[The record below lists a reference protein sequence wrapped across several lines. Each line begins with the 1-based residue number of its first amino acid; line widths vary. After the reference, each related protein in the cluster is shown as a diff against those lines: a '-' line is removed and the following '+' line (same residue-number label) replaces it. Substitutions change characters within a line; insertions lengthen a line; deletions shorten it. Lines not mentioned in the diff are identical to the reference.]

1 MAKLRFMSES
11 TKSLPDYIEIRSS
24 DRDRRLTVP
33 ADCAGLRLDQALARL
48 LPEYSR
54 NRLQEWMRSGHITVD
69 GGPASAKTKVWGGET
84 VVVAPQALPSATRH
98 APEEIPLAVIFE
110 DTDILVI
117 DKPAGLVV
125 HPGSGNW
132 SGTLL
137 NALLRHTPPLAGVP
151 RAGIVHRLDKDTSGL
166 LVVAKTIPAQVDLVR
181 QLQARSV
188 TRDYVAVVHGFV
200 ARDGVVEAPIGRHP
214 VHRTRM
220 AVVARGRPAKT
231 YYFPVEHGA
240 GWTRLRCRLETG
252 RTHQIR
258 VHLHS
263 IGHPLIGDPVYGIS
277 QRKSALPVAA
287 LEFPRQALH
296 AARLALIHP
305 VTGEE
310 LCWESAL
317 PADMSELVGK
327 LKNAQPP

>member
-1 MAKLRFMSES
+1 M
-11 TKSLPDYIEIRSS
+11 
-24 DRDRRLTVP
+24 
-33 ADCAGLRLDQALARL
+33 RLDQALVRL

-54 NRLQEWMRSGHITVD
+54 NRLQDWMRSGLITLD
-69 GGPASAKTKVWGGET
+69 GGPASAKAKVWGGET
-84 VVVAPQALPSATRH
+84 VVVAPQALPSTTQH

-110 DTDILVI
+110 DADILVV

-132 SGTLL
+132 TGTLL
-137 NALLRHTPPLAGVP
+137 NALLRHAPALAGVP

-166 LVVAKTIPAQVDLVR
+166 LVVAKNIPAQVDLVR

-188 TRDYVAVVHGFV
+188 TRDYVAVVHGLLPREGTV
-200 ARDGVVEAPIGRHP
+200 DAPIGRHP

-220 AVVARGRPAKT
+220 AVVARGKPAKT
-231 YYFPVEHGA
+231 FYFPVEHGA

-258 VHLHS
+258 VHLNS
-263 IGHPLIGDPVYGIS
+263 IGHPLVGDPVYGVS
-277 QRKSALPVAA
+277 QRKGALPAAA

-305 VTGEE
+305 GTGEG
-310 LCWESAL
+310 LAWESAL
-317 PADMSELVGK
+317 PADISALINL
-327 LKNAQPP
+327 LKNAKPP

>member
-1 MAKLRFMSES
+1 M
-11 TKSLPDYIEIRSS
+11 
-24 DRDRRLTVP
+24 
-33 ADCAGLRLDQALARL
+33 RLDQALARL

-69 GGPASAKTKVWGGET
+69 GGSASAKAKVWGGET
-84 VVVAPQALPSATRH
+84 VIVAPQAPPSTTRH
-98 APEEIPLAVIFE
+98 APEEIPLAVVFE
-110 DTDILVI
+110 DADILVV

-137 NALLRHTPPLAGVP
+137 NALLRHCPALAGVP
-151 RAGIVHRLDKDTSGL
+151 RAGIVHRLDKETSGL

-188 TRDYVAVVHGFV
+188 TRDYIAVVHGIV
-200 ARDGVVEAPIGRHP
+200 ARDGMVEAPIGRHP

-220 AVVARGRPAKT
+220 AVVARGKPAKT
-231 YYFPVEHGA
+231 YYFPTEHGT
-240 GWTRLRCRLETG
+240 GWTQLRCRLETG

-258 VHLHS
+258 VHLNS

-277 QRKSALPVAA
+277 QRKSALPAAA

-305 VTGEE
+305 VSKEG

-317 PADMSELVGK
+317 TADISGLIAL
-327 LKNAQPP
+327 LKNAKPA

>member
-1 MAKLRFMSES
+1 
-11 TKSLPDYIEIRSS
+11 
-24 DRDRRLTVP
+24 
-33 ADCAGLRLDQALARL
+33 
-48 LPEYSR
+48 
-54 NRLQEWMRSGHITVD
+54 MRSGHITLD

-84 VVVAPQALPSATRH
+84 VVVSPQALPSTTQH
-98 APEEIPLAVIFE
+98 AAEEIPLAVLFE
-110 DTDILVI
+110 DADILVI

-137 NALLRHTPPLAGVP
+137 NALLRHAPALGGVP
-151 RAGIVHRLDKDTSGL
+151 RAGIVHRLDKETSGL
-166 LVVAKTIPAQVDLVR
+166 LVIAKTIPAQVDLVR

-188 TRDYVAVVHGFV
+188 TREYVAIVHG
-200 ARDGVVEAPIGRHP
+200 ALLRDGAVDAPIGRHP

-220 AVVARGRPAKT
+220 AVVARGKPAKT
-231 YYFPVEHGA
+231 YYFPVDHGH

-258 VHLHS
+258 VHLSS

-277 QRKSALPVAA
+277 QRKSALPAAA
-287 LEFPRQALH
+287 LDFPRQALH
-296 AARLALIHP
+296 AARLELIHP
-305 VTGEE
+305 QTGEK

-317 PADMSELVGK
+317 PADMSGLLDS
-327 LKNAQPP
+327 LKNADPA

>member
-1 MAKLRFMSES
+1 
-11 TKSLPDYIEIRSS
+11 
-24 DRDRRLTVP
+24 
-33 ADCAGLRLDQALARL
+33 
-48 LPEYSR
+48 
-54 NRLQEWMRSGHITVD
+54 MRSGHITVD
-69 GGPASAKTKVWGGET
+69 GGPASPKAKVWGGEK
-84 VVVAPQALPSATRH
+84 VVIAPQALPSTTQH
-98 APEEIPLAVIFE
+98 APEEIPLVVVFE
-110 DTDILVI
+110 DADILVI

-137 NALLRHTPPLAGVP
+137 NALLRHAPALAGVP
-151 RAGIVHRLDKDTSGL
+151 RAGIVHRLDKETSGL

-188 TRDYVAVVHGFV
+188 TRDYVAVVHGLV

-220 AVVARGRPAKT
+220 AVVARGKPAKT
-231 YYFPVEHGA
+231 YYFPMESGT

-258 VHLHS
+258 VHLNS

-277 QRKSALPVAA
+277 HRKSTLPAVALD
-287 LEFPRQALH
+287 FPRQVLH

-305 VTGEE
+305 VTREA
-310 LCWESAL
+310 LVFESAL
-317 PADMSELVGK
+317 PADICGLIGK
-327 LKNAQPP
+327 LKNAQAA

>member
-1 MAKLRFMSES
+1 MSES
-11 TKSLPDYIEIRSS
+11 TKSLPDYIEIPPS
-24 DRDRRLTVP
+24 DRHRRLAVP
-33 ADCAGLRLDQALARL
+33 ADCAGLRLDQALVRL

-54 NRLQEWMRSGHITVD
+54 NRLQAWMRSGHITLD
-69 GGPASAKTKVWGGET
+69 GGPASAKAKVWGGET
-84 VVVAPQALPSATRH
+84 VVVAPQALPASTHH
-98 APEEIPLAVIFE
+98 APEEIPLAVVFE

-137 NALLRHTPPLAGVP
+137 NALLRHSPALAGVP
-151 RAGIVHRLDKDTSGL
+151 RAGIVHRLDKQTSGL
-166 LVVAKTIPAQVDLVR
+166 LVVAKTIPAQIDLVR

-188 TRDYVAVVHGFV
+188 TRDYVAVVHGLV
-200 ARDGVVEAPIGRHP
+200 AREGVVEAAIGRHP
-214 VHRTRM
+214 VNRIRM
-220 AVVARGRPAKT
+220 AVVARGKPAKT
-231 YYFPVEHGA
+231 YYFPMEYGT

-263 IGHPLIGDPVYGIS
+263 IGHPLIGDPVYGLS
-277 QRKSALPVAA
+277 QRKSALPAAA

-296 AARLALIHP
+296 AARLALVHP
-305 VTGEE
+305 GTGEG
-310 LCWESAL
+310 LSWESAL
-317 PADMSELVGK
+317 PADISGLIAQ
-327 LKNAQPP
+327 LKNAKLA

>member
-1 MAKLRFMSES
+1 MWALQPGQLVEVAA
-11 TKSLPDYIEIRSS
+11 SLTS
-24 DRDRRLTVP
+24 
-33 ADCAGLRLDQALARL
+33 CLRLH
-48 LPEYSR
+48 SK
-54 NRLQEWMRSGHITVD
+54 H
-69 GGPASAKTKVWGGET
+69 ET
-84 VVVAPQALPSATRH
+84 
-98 APEEIPLAVIFE
+98 
-110 DTDILVI
+110 
-117 DKPAGLVV
+117 
-125 HPGSGNW
+125 
-132 SGTLL
+132 
-137 NALLRHTPPLAGVP
+137 
-151 RAGIVHRLDKDTSGL
+151 
-166 LVVAKTIPAQVDLVR
+166 
-181 QLQARSV
+181 
-188 TRDYVAVVHGFV
+188 
-200 ARDGVVEAPIGRHP
+200 
-214 VHRTRM
+214 
-220 AVVARGRPAKT
+220 
-231 YYFPVEHGA
+231 
-240 GWTRLRCRLETG
+240 TRLRCRLETG

>member
-33 ADCAGLRLDQALARL
+33 ADCAGLRFDRALARL

-84 VVVAPQALPSATRH
+84 VVVAPQALPSATQH
-98 APEEIPLAVIFE
+98 APEEIPLVVVFE

-200 ARDGVVEAPIGRHP
+200 ARDGMVEAPIGRHP

-231 YYFPVEHGA
+231 YYFPMEHGA